1 MSNSTIAGRI
11 KNLTGSDMTTTLV
24 SSWNDLVNAG
34 FNAIADLIP
43 VTSEL
48 WSTAKLSKTT
58 TPDAPLDNKKVIMVL
73 RKDDSSGDSE
83 RRCREISYDE
93 YLKGQSPSSIFYL
106 AKGRHLPAYS
116 MGPGGKIQ
124 FAPPIDSDTVK
135 IYYFQYITG
144 DISGLYGFGG
154 TEAVDGTGIGFPQE
168 AETAGCLAAS
178 INLLQ
183 ARMSFAAQDDEDLE
197 LMQLLQGQIALLDKQ
212 LQGEAQRLG
221 LPYKILGKE

>member
-1 MSNSTIAGRI
+1 M
-11 KNLTGSDMTTTLV
+11 K
-24 SSWNDLVNAG
+24 
-34 FNAIADLIP
+34 
-43 VTSEL
+43 
-48 WSTAKLSKTT
+48 
-58 TPDAPLDNKKVIMVL
+58 
-73 RKDDSSGDSE
+73 
-83 RRCREISYDE
+83 
-93 YLKGQSPSSIFYL
+93 
-106 AKGRHLPAYS
+106 
-116 MGPGGKIQ
+116 
-124 FAPPIDSDTVK
+124 TVK
-135 IYYFQYITG
+135 NSRCQIYYFQYITG

>member
-144 DISGLYGFGG
+144 DI
-154 TEAVDGTGIGFPQE
+154 
-168 AETAGCLAAS
+168 
-178 INLLQ
+178 
-183 ARMSFAAQDDEDLE
+183 
-197 LMQLLQGQIALLDKQ
+197 
-212 LQGEAQRLG
+212 
-221 LPYKILGKE
+221 

>member
-48 WSTAKLSKTT
+48 WSTDKLSKTT
-58 TPDAPLDNKKVIMVL
+58 TNDALLDNKKVIMVL
-73 RKDDSSGDSE
+73 RTETSE
-83 RRCREISYDE
+83 IERFCREISYNE

-124 FAPPIDSDTVK
+124 FAPPIDDSDTVK
-135 IYYFQYITG
+135 IYYFQYITM
-144 DISGLYGFGG
+144 DVSGYSGFNAASDGG
-154 TEAVDGTGIGFPQE
+154 GKGFPQE